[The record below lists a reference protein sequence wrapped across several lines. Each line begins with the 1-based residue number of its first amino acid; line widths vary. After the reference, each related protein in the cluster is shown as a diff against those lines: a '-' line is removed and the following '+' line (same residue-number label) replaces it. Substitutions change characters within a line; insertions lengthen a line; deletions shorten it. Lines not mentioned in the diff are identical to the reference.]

1 LINIRLE
8 DYQSL
13 NRHSVIQE
21 NTFGNILPQTGVLSP
36 DQLPLSNNETLRA
49 FDSVK
54 LNSSAVANDA
64 KRIEE
69 LEAELEELRRKSE
82 KERQE
87 LWERVRTLE
96 QDSEAKV
103 RDLVSDNTGLVRQAE
118 HLAQRCKSQQENL

>member
-1 LINIRLE
+1 MAKLHEELEEAHKLINLRLE

-21 NTFGNILPQTGVLSP
+21 NTFGNIMPQTGVLSP

-54 LNSSAVANDA
+54 LNSSAVAQDA

-69 LEAELEELRRKSE
+69 LE
-82 KERQE
+82 
-87 LWERVRTLE
+87 V
-96 QDSEAKV
+96 
-103 RDLVSDNTGLVRQAE
+103 
-118 HLAQRCKSQQENL
+118 